1 MTSNQPARHQSTSDT
16 LSSNPPAPGHPQPVA
31 IVGLSAIMP
40 EAPTGEAF
48 WRNIRSGRYCITD
61 VPGDRWDP
69 DLYYDPDRNAP
80 DKTYSRIGGWVREFP
95 WDPITWR
102 LPVPPKVAEQM
113 DEGQRWAVSAG
124 RAALVDAGWPNWG
137 VDPERVAV
145 VIGNALGGDKHYLSN
160 LRINLPEFIRDLSQS
175 PSFAG
180 LPASEREAIVAET
193 TKSFQSRLPEIN
205 EDSMPGELANIIA
218 GRVANLLNFRGPS
231 FTTDAACASA
241 LAALAAATR
250 GLVDGQYDAVITGGV
265 DRNMAVGGFVK
276 FCKIGALSASGTRP
290 FDAGADGFVMG
301 EGAALFVLKRLA
313 DAERDGDKIYAVLLG
328 IAGSSD
334 GKGKGITAPNP
345 VGQRLAVE
353 RAWRNA
359 CVDPS
364 TVSCIEAHGTSTR
377 VGDASELESLTA
389 VLGGTGITPGS
400 IALGSVKSNIGHL
413 KAAAGAAGL
422 FKLTMALHEKV
433 LPPSLN
439 FRDPNP
445 NVDWATSPFRVNTG
459 LREWP
464 DPACGVRRGG
474 VSAFGFG
481 GTNFHAVLEEYIP
494 GRYDGHDRQTF
505 AGADIPQAVTGGQE
519 AASATATGGPAAA
532 TGGPAPAVAK
542 PPLRGAVVVGGE
554 SHADVAAQLTWIQE
568 QAAQGLAPEPAPP
581 DPSLATAKVRVA
593 IDYAD
598 PAELADKAGRAAAA
612 LAEESTGSKAMLKML
627 RARGVFVGHGPAPKV
642 AFLYTGQGSQ
652 YVNML
657 SELRGTEPIVAQT
670 FTEAD
675 EITTPLLGKPLTS
688 YIFIDPNDP
697 AAVARLE
704 QQLLQTEITQP
715 AVLASDLALTRLL
728 AAYGVRPDVVMGHS
742 VGEYGALMAAGALS
756 FEATLEAVS
765 ARGREMASL
774 DIPDPGAM
782 AAVMAPLEEIE
793 RVLASADGYVVMA
806 NINSTHQAVI
816 GGATAAVE
824 QAVAK
829 FVEAGRTAMRIPVSM
844 AFHTSIV
851 APVSEPLRR
860 QLARLGLRPPVLPIV
875 ANVDGEFYPVTG
887 PDVTERMLDMLGR
900 QVASPVQ
907 WVKGL
912 HTLYDAGARVFVE
925 VGPKKA
931 LQGFADDVLG
941 ADPDV
946 FSLFTNHPKFGDI
959 PSFNT
964 ALCGLYAAG
973 LGYPAAVPQAPVRQ
987 HAPAQPTGPAQLTAP
1002 VQAQPAVQATAAA
1015 PQAPGGAAAATP
1027 AASYL
1032 TTPRATGTA
1041 MPSDRYTELGHLV
1054 ADLLDRGR
1062 HILEGGGA
1070 AAPSA
1075 SAAAAAPL
1083 VGPADTEPVVIAGA
1097 ALGLPGV
1104 PRVFDDEN
1112 VARILS
1118 GQQFIDVVPRQIRRQ
1133 ILDKHIVRLVKSE
1146 TGDPVFQTIDNEDEV
1161 IKLAGRYGS
1170 FDAVEDFGV
1179 DKERDLAL
1187 DAVTRLAIGA
1197 GLDALHDAGVPL
1209 VRSYHTT
1216 TLGTQLP
1223 GPWRLPAALRDETGV
1238 IFASAFPGYDS
1249 FAQDLNHYHEDR
1261 ARRHELATLK
1271 DVRARM
1277 SAADPAVAE
1286 VDRRITDLRHA
1297 IESQPF
1303 KFDRRWLFRA
1313 LPMGHAQFA
1322 EVIGARGPNTQVN
1335 AACAST
1341 AQALSI
1347 AEDWIRG
1354 GRCRRVV
1361 VISADNVA
1369 SDSLLPWVGAGFLA
1383 SGAAATDDVVEN
1395 AALPFDRRRHG
1406 MIIGSGAAAIVVESA
1421 EAARERGIRPICELL
1436 ATVTANS
1443 AFHGTRLDVDHI
1455 SQVME
1460 RFMAQ
1465 AERRGINRHA
1475 IAANTVFVSHETYT
1489 PARGGSAA
1497 AEINA
1502 LRHIFGPDADSVVIA
1517 NTKGF
1522 TGHAMGAGIEEVVA
1536 IKALETG
1543 IVPPVANFREIDP
1556 ELGALNLSRGGAYP
1570 VTYALRFA
1578 AGFGSQMAMALLRWI
1593 EPPDGAHRA
1602 PSQLGYAYR
1611 IADQARWQT
1620 WLARMTGKD
1629 APRLEVVQ
1637 RRLRV
1642 VDDGPPTVAAPAPHV
1657 AEVAAPVPPAAHALT
1672 PVAPPVP
1679 APGPVATPAPAP
1691 APTPAYAPRPGTPP
1705 AAVPVAAAGHA
1716 AGEPVAAP
1724 GPVDSAA
1731 AQAEDPVTA
1740 AVIDIVERLTGYPR
1754 DLLDLDLDL
1763 EADLGVDTVKQ
1774 AEVFAAV
1781 RARFGI
1787 PRDDNL
1793 KLRDFPTL
1801 SHVIGFARDQA
1812 HIAAP
1817 PAAGPA
1823 PGAPAAAPE
1832 PVAAGEPGLDFV
1844 SAEIVQIV
1852 ADMTGYPTDLLDL
1865 DLDLEADL
1873 GVDTVKQAEV
1883 FAAVRARFGIP
1894 RDDNLKLREFP
1905 TLSHVIG
1912 FARDRGKVAAPAS
1925 APAAATPAAAPEAEP
1940 APAAAPQA
1948 GEAPAAAPASDPV
1961 TAQIVQI
1968 VADMTGYPTDL
1979 LDLDLDLEADL
1990 GVDTVKQAEV
2000 FAAVRARFGIPRDE
2014 NLQLRDFPTLSHVIG
2029 FARDRGTTGIGAEPV
2044 PAAPVPAAPVPTAEE
2059 PASTPAGD
2067 GETAA
2072 ASYGAP
2078 RAAPAFT
2085 GDISAAERLPRRIPV
2100 PVLRPPAGWCKP
2112 TGVTL
2117 DGTSRVIVMADE
2129 GGVGKALAKRLGA
2142 LGVTT
2147 LVLPPGCTRQDL
2159 ELRLT
2164 EWLADG
2170 PAHGLYWLAALDAEP
2185 PIAELDLA
2193 DWREAL
2199 RRRVKN
2205 LHAAVRHLDVAGQL
2219 GPHGTF
2225 LVAATRLGGYHG
2237 YDEAG
2242 AQAPL
2247 GGAVS
2252 GFTKAYA
2259 RERPDVLSKAVDFPA
2274 SKKTAALADALI
2286 EETLIDPG
2294 AAEIGRAGGR
2304 RWTVGLREVPFGTG
2318 SDGAVDGAVDGQ
2330 GMALGKDTVFAV
2342 TGAAGAIVSAI
2353 VADLAAVGGGGIF
2366 HLLDLTPEPDPG
2378 DEDLAMYATDRDGLK
2393 TIIKERIAA
2402 SGERPTPVLIERE
2415 LAKCERLYSALI
2427 AIESVREAGGQAHYH
2442 EVDLTDPAAVA
2453 NVVGRLREQH
2463 RHIDVLVHAAGL
2475 EVSRAI
2481 ADKEEREFDLVFDV
2495 KSDGWFNLLHA
2506 AADMPI
2512 GAAVVFSSVAGRF
2525 GNNGQTDYS
2534 AANDLLCKITSSF
2547 RSTRPGTRGIALDW
2561 TAWGGIGMATRGSIP
2576 KIMEAAGIDMLPP
2589 EAGIAWIGRELTAG
2603 PFRGEVVVA
2612 GRLGVMMAELDP
2624 AGGLDVAAV
2633 NTSGSGPMIGQV
2645 AGMGVYSGLTVQTT
2659 LDPAVQ
2665 PFLNDHRIAGTPVL
2679 PGVMGVESFAA
2690 IAQLAAA
2697 DLHVAGVEQMD
2708 FLAPV
2713 KFYRDEPRTLI
2724 VCAVIRPA
2732 GADLVADCTLGGM
2745 RTLKGDDTPRW
2756 TTYFTGSV
2764 RLTAEPPA
2772 HQRDDT
2778 PTKRPEV
2785 TAGHDDIY
2793 RVFFHGPAYQVVR
2806 EGWRY
2811 DGGAVGAFAPDLPAG
2826 HRPETDPTATQ
2837 PRLAEL
2843 CFQTAGLW
2851 EMGQTAQ
2858 LVLPAHTD
2866 LIVTVGRPQPGIP
2879 LFAIVH
2885 PAGDGSFD
2893 CRVVDSSGDVLVRV
2907 DGYRT
2912 VAVPGALPDG
2922 PQQAIRSAMRD

>member
-1 MTSNQPARHQSTSDT
+1 MTSNTQTPHPVAGQ
-16 LSSNPPAPGHPQPVA
+16 PQPVA

-40 EAPTGEAF
+40 EAPTTAAF
-48 WRNIRSGRYCITD
+48 WDNIRSGRYCITD
-61 VPGDRWDP
+61 VPKDRWDP
-69 DLYYDPDRNAP
+69 ELYYDPDPRVP
-80 DKTYSRIGGWVREFP
+80 DKTYSRIGGWVRDFP
-95 WDPITWR
+95 WDPIGWR
-102 LPVPPKVAEQM
+102 LPLPPKVSEQM
-113 DEGQRWAVSAG
+113 DEGQRWAISAA
-124 RAALVDAGWPNWG
+124 RAALTDAGWPGWK

-145 VIGNALGGDKHYLSN
+145 VIGNALGGDKHYLTNCRVLTPEFARELS
-160 LRINLPEFIRDLSQS
+160 RSPAFAALPEAARESILAEATA
-175 PSFAG
+175 SF
-180 LPASEREAIVAET
+180 RRR
-193 TKSFQSRLPEIN
+193 FPEVT
-205 EDSMPGELANIIA
+205 EDTMPGELANILA
-218 GRVANLLNFRGPS
+218 GRIANLFNFRGPS

-241 LAALAAATR
+241 LAGLSAATQ
-250 GLVDGQYDAVITGGV
+250 GLVSGQYDAVITGGI
-265 DRNMAVGGFVK
+265 DRNMNVAGFVK
-276 FCKIGALSASGTRP
+276 FCKIGALSATGTRP

-313 DAERDGDKIYAVLLG
+313 DAERDGDRIYAVLLG

-359 CVDPS
+359 CAEPS
-364 TVSCIEAHGTSTR
+364 TVSYLEAHGTSTR
-377 VGDASELESLTA
+377 VGDASELESLTSI
-389 VLGGTGITPGS
+389 LGGHGVAPGS

-422 FKLTMALHEKV
+422 FKMTMALHDKV

-445 NVDWATSPFRVNTG
+445 NVDWAASPFQVNTE

-464 DPACGVRRGG
+464 VPPSGVRRGG

-494 GRYDGHDRQTF
+494 GRYDGQDRQTF
-505 AGADIPQAVTGGQE
+505 AGADIPATVTGVQE
-519 AASATATGGPAAA
+519 AATAAVTGGPAAA
-532 TGGPAPAVAK
+532 TGGPAPAVVKA
-542 PPLRGAVVVGGE
+542 PLRGAIVVGGE
-554 SHADVAAQLTWIQE
+554 SEADVAAQLRWIQE
-568 QAAQGLAPEPAPP
+568 QAAKGLAPEPAPP
-581 DPSLATAKVRVA
+581 DPAVATAKVRAA
-593 IDYAD
+593 IDYGN

-612 LAEESTGSKAMLKML
+612 LTKGSKEMLKML
-627 RARGVFVGHGPAPKV
+627 RARGIFFGRGPAPKV

-657 SELRGTEPIVAQT
+657 RELRDTEPIVAQT
-670 FTEAD
+670 FAEAD
-675 EITTPLLGKPLTS
+675 EITTPLLGKPLSS
-688 YIFIDPNDP
+688 YIFIDQNDP

-704 QQLLQTEITQP
+704 EQLLQTEITQP
-715 AVLASDLALTRLL
+715 AVMACDLALTRLL
-728 AAYGVRPDVVMGHS
+728 AAYGIRPDMVMGHS
-742 VGEYGALMAAGALS
+742 VGEYGALMVADALS
-756 FEATLEAVS
+756 FESTLEAVS

-806 NINSTHQAVI
+806 NVNSTHQAVI

-824 QAVAK
+824 RAVEK

-860 QLARLGLRPPVLPIV
+860 QLSRLGLRPPVLPIV
-875 ANVDGEFYPVTG
+875 ANIDGEFYPVTG
-887 PDVTERMLDMLGR
+887 PDVTERMLDILGR

-907 WVKGL
+907 FVKGL
-912 HTLYDAGARVFVE
+912 RTLYDAGARVFVE

-941 ADPDV
+941 ADADV

-973 LGYPAAVPQAPVRQ
+973 LGYPAAAPQAPALQ
-987 HAPAQPTGPAQLTAP
+987 QAPAQPAAPA
-1002 VQAQPAVQATAAA
+1002 QAQPAVQATAQPAAAA
-1015 PQAPGGAAAATP
+1015 PQAPGSAAAAAP

-1032 TTPRATGTA
+1032 ATPQATGTA

-1054 ADLLDRGR
+1054 AELIDHGR
-1062 HILEGGGA
+1062 HILQGTA
-1070 AAPSA
+1070 AAGPSA

-1083 VGPADTEPVVIAGA
+1083 AGPAVTEPVVITGA

-1118 GQQFIDVVPRQIRRQ
+1118 GQQFIDVVPRQVRRQ

-1146 TGDPVFQTIDNEDEV
+1146 TGDPVFQTIDKEDDV

-1187 DAVTRLAIGA
+1187 DPGTRLAIGA
-1197 GLDALHDAGVPL
+1197 GIDALRDAGVPL

-1223 GPWRLPAALRDETGV
+1223 GRWRLPDELRDETGV

-1249 FAQDLNHYHEDR
+1249 FAEDMNHYHEDR
-1261 ARRHELATLK
+1261 ARRHELATLE

-1286 VDRRITDLRHA
+1286 VDRRIAGLRHA

-1313 LPMGHAQFA
+1313 LPMAHAQFA
-1322 EVIGARGPNTQVN
+1322 EVIGARGPNTQLN

-1341 AQALSI
+1341 AQSLSI
-1347 AEDWIRG
+1347 AEDWIRA

-1361 VISADNVA
+1361 VISADDVA
-1369 SDSLLPWVGAGFLA
+1369 SDLLLPWVGAGFLA

-1421 EAARERGIRPICELL
+1421 EAARERGIRPICEIL
-1436 ATVTANS
+1436 AAVTANS

-1465 AERRGINRHA
+1465 AERRGVNRHA

-1497 AEINA
+1497 AEING

-1543 IVPPVANFREIDP
+1543 IVPPVANFRETDP

-1578 AGFGSQMAMALLRWI
+1578 AGFGSQMAMALLRWV
-1593 EPPDGAHRA
+1593 EPPDGTHRA

-1611 IADQARWQT
+1611 IADQGVWQT
-1620 WLARMTGKD
+1620 WLARVTGRN

-1642 VDDGPPTVAAPAPHV
+1642 ADDGPPTVAATALHV
-1657 AEVAAPVPPAAHALT
+1657 AEVAAPVQPTATPQARVPAAA
-1672 PVAPPVP
+1672 PV
-1679 APGPVATPAPAP
+1679 PAPAP
-1691 APTPAYAPRPGTPP
+1691 AYTPMPVSAP
-1705 AAVPVAAAGHA
+1705 AAVPAAAGGPAAAVAAEPAAAQGEDPVAAA
-1716 AGEPVAAP
+1716 VL
-1724 GPVDSAA
+1724 
-1731 AQAEDPVTA
+1731 
-1740 AVIDIVERLTGYPR
+1740 DIVERLTGYPR
-1754 DLLDLDLDL
+1754 DLLDLDLDMEADLGVDTVKQAEVFAAVRERFGIPRDDNLKLRDFPTLTHVIGFVRDRAHIAPPPTAGLAPPTPTAAPEPVAASEPGLDFFSAEIVQIVADLTGYPPDLLDLDLDL

-1781 RARFGI
+1781 RERFGI

-1801 SHVIGFARDQA
+1801 THVIGFARDRGRVA
-1812 HIAAP
+1812 EPPASVPAAP
-1817 PAAGPA
+1817 APQPTEAAPVTGTDGTA
-1823 PGAPAAAPE
+1823 AQAEDHVAAA
-1832 PVAAGEPGLDFV
+1832 VLD
-1844 SAEIVQIV
+1844 IVERL
-1852 ADMTGYPTDLLDL
+1852 TGYPRELLDL

-1883 FAAVRARFGIP
+1883 FAAVRERFGIP
-1894 RDDNLKLREFP
+1894 RDDNLKLRDFP
-1905 TLSHVIG
+1905 TLTHVIG
-1912 FARDRGKVAAPAS
+1912 FARDRAQAAAPPAQE
-1925 APAAATPAAAPEAEP
+1925 AGAGHAGTAAAAATPHA
-1940 APAAAPQA
+1940 
-1948 GEAPAAAPASDPV
+1948 
-1961 TAQIVQI
+1961 
-1968 VADMTGYPTDL
+1968 
-1979 LDLDLDLEADL
+1979 
-1990 GVDTVKQAEV
+1990 
-2000 FAAVRARFGIPRDE
+2000 
-2014 NLQLRDFPTLSHVIG
+2014 H
-2029 FARDRGTTGIGAEPV
+2029 
-2044 PAAPVPAAPVPTAEE
+2044 
-2059 PASTPAGD
+2059 
-2067 GETAA
+2067 
-2072 ASYGAP
+2072 P
-2078 RAAPAFT
+2078 RATPAFT
-2085 GDISAAERLPRRIPV
+2085 GDISAAQRLPRRIPV

-2117 DGTSRVIVMADE
+2117 GESSRVVVMTDE
-2129 GGVGKALAKRLGA
+2129 GGVGKALVRRLGA
-2142 LGVTT
+2142 VGVTT
-2147 LVLPPGCTRQDL
+2147 LVLRPGCTREDL
-2159 ELRLT
+2159 ELQLT

-2170 PAHGLYWLAALDAEP
+2170 PVHGLYWLTALDAEP
-2185 PIAELDLA
+2185 PVGELDLA

-2219 GPHGTF
+2219 GPDGTF

-2247 GGAVS
+2247 GGAVT

-2259 RERPDVLSKAVDFPA
+2259 RERPDLLAKAVDFPA
-2274 SKKTAALADALI
+2274 SKKTAALADTLI
-2286 EETLIDPG
+2286 EETLTDPG
-2294 AAEIGRAGGR
+2294 AVEIGRAGGR
-2304 RWTVGLREVPFGTG
+2304 RWTVGLREVPFGAAG
-2318 SDGAVDGAVDGQ
+2318 GGE

-2353 VADLAAVGGGGIF
+2353 VADLAAVSGGGVF

-2378 DEDLAMYATDRDGLK
+2378 DGDLAMYATDRDGLK
-2393 TIIKERIAA
+2393 TVIKERIAA
-2402 SGERPTPVLIERE
+2402 SGKRPTPVLIERE
-2415 LAKCERLYSALI
+2415 LAKFERLYSALI
-2427 AIESVREAGGQAHYH
+2427 AIESVRQAGGEAYYH

-2453 NVVGRLREQH
+2453 NVVGQMREQH
-2463 RHIDVLVHAAGL
+2463 GHIDVLVHAAGL
-2475 EVSRAI
+2475 EISRAI
-2481 ADKEEREFDLVFDV
+2481 ADKDEREYNLVFDV

-2512 GAAVVFSSVAGRF
+2512 GATVVFSSVAGRF

-2534 AANDLLCKITSSF
+2534 AANDLMCKITSSF
-2547 RSTRPGTRGIALDW
+2547 RTTRPGTRGIALDW

-2576 KIMEAAGIDMLPP
+2576 KIMAAAGIDMLPP

-2612 GRLGVMMAELDP
+2612 GRLGMMMAEPDP

-2633 NTSGSGPMIGQV
+2633 DTSGSGPMIGQV
-2645 AGMGVYSGLTVQTT
+2645 IGMGVYSGLTVETT
-2659 LDPAVQ
+2659 LDPAEQ
-2665 PFLNDHRIAGTPVL
+2665 PFLNDHRIDGTPVL
-2679 PGVMGVESFAA
+2679 PGVMGVEAFAA
-2690 IAQLAAA
+2690 LAQLAAP
-2697 DLHVAGVEQMD
+2697 DLHVAGVEQME
-2708 FLAPV
+2708 FNSPV
-2713 KFYRDEPRTLI
+2713 KFYRDEPRTLTLQAI
-2724 VCAVIRPA
+2724 IRPA
-2732 GADLVADCTLGGM
+2732 AGGGLVAACTLSAP
-2745 RTLKGDDTPRW
+2745 RTLKGDEMPRW
-2756 TTYFTGSV
+2756 TTHFTGSV
-2764 RLTAEPPA
+2764 RLAPEPPA
-2772 HQRDDT
+2772 HERDET
-2778 PTKRPEV
+2778 PTKRPDV
-2785 TAGHDDIY
+2785 TVAHDDIY
-2793 RVFFHGPAYQVVR
+2793 RVFFHGAAYQVMG
-2806 EGWRY
+2806 EGWQY
-2811 DGGAVGAFAPDLPAG
+2811 DGGAVGRFAAGLPAG
-2826 HRPETDPTATQ
+2826 HVPQTDPTATE

-2843 CFQTAGLW
+2843 CFQTAGMW
-2851 EMGQTAQ
+2851 EIGQTGQMA
-2858 LVLPAHTD
+2858 LPSRAD
-2866 LIVTVGRPQPGIP
+2866 LIVTVGRPGSLEPAAP
-2879 LFAIVH
+2879 LFAVVH
-2885 PAGDGSFD
+2885 PATGGGFD
-2893 CRVVDSSGDVLVRV
+2893 CRVVDSNGDVLVRM

-2912 VAVPGALPDG
+2912 APVPGLLADDQLG
-2922 PQQAIRSAMRD
+2922 PIRAAMRE